1 MQFPESWL
9 REFCD
14 PDLTSEQLADVLT
27 MGGLEVEEMRT
38 AAPDFSGIVVGEI
51 KEAVQHPDAD
61 RLRVCQ
67 VDVGQGDLLNI
78 VCGAPN
84 ARVGIRVPVATVG
97 AVLPPGEDGKP
108 FKIKVGKLRG
118 VESFGMLCS
127 GRELGLSQDHGGLL
141 ELDAK
146 TSPLGEDIREV
157 LHLNEKIFTL
167 KLTPNLAHCQSVYGI
182 ARELSALTG
191 APLKAVQFPKTPVTV
206 DATLPVDVE
215 APDLCGR
222 FSGRLVKNLNL
233 NAQTPDW
240 LVRRLEA
247 CGQRGVSALV
257 DISNYVMFEYGQPSH
272 IFDADK
278 IDGGLVVRWGQKGET
293 LKLLNGN
300 TVEVDEQVGVIADN
314 NALESLSGVM
324 GGDATAVGD
333 DTRNIYIEA
342 AYWLPQA
349 IAGRARRYNFST
361 DASYRF
367 ERGVDPAGTVPCIE
381 YITSLIL
388 EICGTDETHCGPITD
403 VQPNMPQ
410 RQPVALR
417 VNRAEQMIGV
427 PVTLEQCTQAFTRL
441 NLPYKEEAGV
451 ITVTPPSWRFDIEYE
466 ADLIEE
472 VARLIGYNNLP
483 VTTPIAPIFA
493 RVGVETERSPM
504 HIRHQLAGLGYLETI
519 NFSFVP
525 KQWENELAAN
535 VQPIEVLNPITS
547 DLEVMR
553 SSLLPSLL
561 NVLNLNLD
569 RHAQNVRIFEL
580 AHVFIR
586 DASVE
591 HSDNAVKGIAQPR
604 YVSGLLYGNRQPLQ
618 WGTTKERVDFYDV
631 KGDVEAL
638 FQPWKV
644 SFEAATHP
652 VMHPGRCANVLLDGV
667 VVGVIG
673 ELHPKWRQQ
682 YELLHSPVM
691 FELQYDAL
699 RYGQLP
705 QHTSVSRFPSVERD
719 MAFVVAENVLS
730 AQLIQTMQ
738 QAVHDDG
745 ILKHIS
751 LFDVYRP
758 KQGVASSDMPVGS
771 KSMAFKLVLSD
782 DNATLTEE
790 RINAVTSKLIEAVQN
805 AFNAKLRG

>member
-14 PDLTSEQLADVLT
+14 PDLTSEQLAEVLT
-27 MGGLEVEEMRT
+27 MGGLEVEELRSV
-38 AAPDFSGIVVGEI
+38 APDFTGVIVGEI
-51 KEAVQHPDAD
+51 KDAVKHPDAD
-61 RLRVCQ
+61 KLRICQ
-67 VDVGQGDLLNI
+67 VDVGQSELLNI

-97 AVLPPGEDGKP
+97 AVLPPGEDGKA

-127 GRELGLSQDHGGLL
+127 ARELGLSQDHTGLL
-141 ELDAK
+141 ELELN
-146 TSPLGEDIREV
+146 TPLGENIREV
-157 LHLNEKIFTL
+157 LRLDEKIFTL
-167 KLTPNLAHCQSVYGI
+167 KLTPNLAHCQSVYGV

-191 APLKAVQFPKTPVTV
+191 APLKTMEFPDVAVTTDV
-206 DATLPVDVE
+206 TLPVDVD

-222 FSGRLVKNLNL
+222 FSGRLVQGVNL
-233 NAQTPDW
+233 NAKTPAW
-240 LVRRLEA
+240 MVQRLEA
-247 CGQRGVSALV
+247 CGQRSVSALV

-278 IDGGLVVRWGQKGET
+278 IEGSLIVRWGQKGES
-293 LKLLNGN
+293 LELLNGD
-300 TVEVDEQVGVIADN
+300 TVEVDETVGVIADN
-314 NALESLSGVM
+314 KALESLAGIM
-324 GGDATAVGD
+324 GGQATAVND
-333 DTRNIYIEA
+333 ATRNIYIEA

-367 ERGVDPAGTVPCIE
+367 ERGVDPARTTQCIG

-388 EICGTDETHCGPITD
+388 EICGTEQTLCGPITD
-403 VQPNMPQ
+403 QQPNVPQ
-410 RQPVALR
+410 RSPVALR
-417 VNRAEQMIGV
+417 VKRTEQVIGV
-427 PVTLEQCTQAFTRL
+427 PVTQEQCEQVLKRL
-441 NLPYKEEAGV
+441 NLPYTQQEPGV
-451 ITVTPPSWRFDIEYE
+451 LLITPPSWRFDIEYE
-466 ADLIEE
+466 EDLIEE

-493 RVGVETERSPM
+493 RAGVETERTPM
-504 HIRHQLAGLGYLETI
+504 RIRHQLAALGYLETI

-525 KQWENELAAN
+525 KQWEHELAGN

-561 NVLNLNLD
+561 NVLKLNVD
-569 RHAQNVRIFEL
+569 RHVQNVRIFEL

-586 DASVE
+586 DKAALQ
-591 HSDNAVKGIAQPR
+591 SDDAVKGIRQPR
-604 YVSGLLYGNRQPLQ
+604 YVSGLIYGSRQPLQ
-618 WGTTKERVDFYDV
+618 WASPKDKVDFYDM

-638 FQPWKV
+638 LSPWQV
-644 SFEAATHP
+644 TFEVATHP
-652 VMHPGRCANVLLDGV
+652 AMHPGRCAHVLLDGV
-667 VVGVIG
+667 VIGTIG

-682 YELLHSPVM
+682 YELPHSPIL

-699 RYGQLP
+699 RYGRLP
-705 QHTSVSRFPSVERD
+705 SYVPVSRFPTVERD
-719 MAFVVAENVLS
+719 VAFVVPEGVYS
-730 AQLIQTMQ
+730 AQLIQVMQ
-738 QAVHDDG
+738 QAARDNG
-745 ILKHIS
+745 ILKHIF

-758 KQGVASSDMPVGS
+758 KQGTTSDVVAGF
-771 KSMAFKLVLSD
+771 KSMAFRLLLSD
-782 DNATLTEE
+782 DFATLTEE
-790 RINAVTSKLIEAVQN
+790 RINTVTNELINAVQKK
-805 AFNAKLRG
+805 FDAKLRS